1 VLLWGMLKEPEGPQ
15 QEMELVTIELLVPC
29 DHLLGKIDQALDLEF
44 VRERVRHPTAKTTDG
59 RRWIRWCCLSCC

>member
-1 VLLWGMLKEPEGPQ
+1 
-15 QEMELVTIELLVPC
+15 MELVTIESLVPC

-59 RRWIRWCCLSCC
+59 RRWIRWCCLSCR